1 MSEKKVLHSYLKP
14 RIDVLHVEDDR
25 THALFMHSVLENIP
39 THDFSVATVTSLS
52 AAARAISRKAPDLI
66 LLDLTVEDSS
76 GIETLDRMR
85 GIAPL
90 IPIVITTGNDS
101 QLVAQTAVR
110 RGAQDYLFKNN
121 INQDILNRTIC
132 NAIDRKIAENE
143 NHEKKQI
150 LDSVM
155 ESRFVGRWDWQ
166 IEEKRRYLSSG
177 LKEMLGYSES
187 ELGDNAKDLQD
198 LIHPDDEERVI
209 GNFRLHVDSKGKRP
223 YEHLARFLHKDGTY
237 HWLGCRGSVITWNNK
252 GRPSRMV
259 GCYIDVTA
267 LEAQRDA
274 ITSAIEPEVNLKE
287 NQL

>member
-1 MSEKKVLHSYLKP
+1 MADKKILHSYLKP

-25 THALFMHSVLENIP
+25 THALFMHSVLDNIP
-39 THDFSVATVTSLS
+39 THEFSVATVTSLAS
-52 AAARAISRKAPDLI
+52 AARAISRREPDLI

-150 LDSVM
+150 LDTVM

-166 IEEKRRYLSSG
+166 IDEKKRYLSSG
-177 LKEMLGYSES
+177 LKEMLGFSDT

-209 GNFRLHVDSKGKRP
+209 DNFRAHVDSRGNKP
-223 YEHLARFLHKDGTY
+223 YEHLVRFQHKDGSY
-237 HWLGCRGSVITWNNK
+237 HWFGCRGSVIDWNKK
-252 GRPSRMV
+252 GQPKRMI
-259 GCYIDVTA
+259 GCYVDLSA
-267 LEAQRDA
+267 LISERDNIA
-274 ITSAIEPEVNLKE
+274 NTE
-287 NQL
+287 Q